1 MRRALAIVLAAVT
14 IAAGSARADESSSP
28 KKEVRLDLWREI
40 LAARVSEKGEVAY
53 RTLDAFDRERLETFV
68 ASLAHA
74 GLDGLDGAES
84 VALWINAYNAGVLW
98 GVLHGGRPDTVRGRA
113 RLYSWLEIDVGA
125 KRRTLD
131 GIHAELARWAAADPR
146 IHLALANGAK
156 GAPALA
162 REPFEAD
169 RLEEQLARAAREF
182 VNDPEKN
189 RATGSRP
196 ALSPLFS
203 WYRQDFLR
211 ETGSIGAWVAK
222 RLDDEDAADALTAEE
237 AVPAFLQFDWRLNAA
252 PGEAPSEK

>member
-1 MRRALAIVLAAVT
+1 MLAAAT
-14 IAAGSARADESSSP
+14 IAAASARADDSRP
-28 KKEVRLDLWREI
+28 AKEPRLDLWQEI
-40 LAARVSEKGEVAY
+40 LAARVGAKGEVAY
-53 RTLDAFDRERLETFV
+53 RTLDSIDRERLESFI

-74 GLDGLDGAES
+74 ALDRLDGAES

-113 RLYSWLEIDVGA
+113 RLYSWLEIDVGG

-156 GAPALA
+156 GGPTLS

-189 RATGSRP
+189 RTQGGRP
-196 ALSPLFS
+196 ALSPLFF
-203 WYRQDFLR
+203 WYRADFTR
-211 ETGSIGAWVAK
+211 EARSIGTWVAK
-222 RLDDEDAADALTAEE
+222 RLDDDDAADALTAEE
-237 AVPAFLQFDWRLNAA
+237 AVPAFLEFDWRLNAA